1 MVKGQQVLTSWKE
14 IASYLGK
21 GVRTVQRWEIELGL
35 PVHRPGPDRHIVI
48 AFPSELDA
56 WAHPTSE
63 QRRKSTAVSIDQLE
77 RMRTLVERMM
87 ETTRLNRERA
97 SQLIKQCENSR
108 NGRKQADSLPFFSLS
123 A

>member
-21 GVRTVQRWEIELGL
+21 GVRTVQRWEVQLAL

-56 WAHPTSE
+56 WAHPTTE
-63 QRRKSTAVSIDQLE
+63 QRRNNAAISLDQLE
-77 RMRTLVERMM
+77 RMRTLVERMV

-97 SQLIKQCENSR
+97 SQLMKQCENSR
-108 NGRKQADSLPFFSLS
+108 NSRKADSLPFLSLS